1 MTDND
6 TKKIGNVDWH
16 SGFYGAI
23 GLEFIENDDDLTLI
37 DEHRLNHQPIRIDLL
52 VVKKNREIQIANELG
67 AAFRGHNV
75 MEYKSED
82 DTLSIDTVFKAN
94 AYASLYKA
102 YGKHVDDIKA
112 DDITVTLCRIS
123 YPRDTFKSLEN
134 YGYAVKQIHQGIY
147 MVTGNYIFP
156 TQIVV
161 MKQLDPELHFWLSN
175 LRKDI
180 PEPTF
185 RDVIIRMHGFTTKQ
199 EKEYAKAYF
208 GALAEYNKQIHAKAK
223 EEPTMNEYMRDFY
236 KDEIEASALA
246 ATIDN
251 IRKMMKNLNLSK
263 EAAMKALDIKE
274 TDFPKYMAML

>member
-52 VVKKNREIQIANELG
+52 VVKKNRKIQIANELG

-82 DTLSIDTVFKAN
+82 DTLSIDTVF
-94 AYASLYKA
+94 
-102 YGKHVDDIKA
+102 
-112 DDITVTLCRIS
+112 
-123 YPRDTFKSLEN
+123 
-134 YGYAVKQIHQGIY
+134 
-147 MVTGNYIFP
+147 
-156 TQIVV
+156 
-161 MKQLDPELHFWLSN
+161 
-175 LRKDI
+175 
-180 PEPTF
+180 
-185 RDVIIRMHGFTTKQ
+185 
-199 EKEYAKAYF
+199 
-208 GALAEYNKQIHAKAK
+208 HAKAK
-223 EEPTMNEYMRDFY
+223 EDFTMNEYMREFY

>member
-52 VVKKNREIQIANELG
+52 VVKKNKKIQIANELG

-112 DDITVTLCRIS
+112 CSGQVFL
-123 YPRDTFKSLEN
+123 
-134 YGYAVKQIHQGIY
+134 
-147 MVTGNYIFP
+147 
-156 TQIVV
+156 
-161 MKQLDPELHFWLSN
+161 
-175 LRKDI
+175 
-180 PEPTF
+180 
-185 RDVIIRMHGFTTKQ
+185 
-199 EKEYAKAYF
+199 
-208 GALAEYNKQIHAKAK
+208 
-223 EEPTMNEYMRDFY
+223 
-236 KDEIEASALA
+236 
-246 ATIDN
+246 
-251 IRKMMKNLNLSK
+251 
-263 EAAMKALDIKE
+263 
-274 TDFPKYMAML
+274 